1 MLYIN
6 MIFQD
11 YLEKLRQIRQQNYQ
25 ERRNVMGRN
34 KNEVKTKCGL
44 IYRSGLSLSYS
55 FHGLLY
61 SDKCSLDLKA
71 KRQC

>member
-1 MLYIN
+1 

-44 IYRSGLSLSYS
+44 
-55 FHGLLY
+55 F
-61 SDKCSLDLKA
+61 
-71 KRQC
+71 